1 MKESFEIEEL
11 KQVIKDNHILI
22 HLNSCRTDKYN
33 LILHPVHYCT
43 ATGEFTFHEYE
54 TAVETVASSTDGII
68 PLDILKL
75 RIRWDDEDKPSATL
89 PLDGV
94 SDFYYDVHSDT
105 LYHVGRSERNSIINL
120 YKAYRGCYPSDSMV
134 RLKEVKDNIVGI
146 ACNVSTKYLTQEIE
160 ESVLSRY

>member
-43 ATGEFTFHEYE
+43 ATGEVTFHEYE
-54 TAVETVASSTDGII
+54 TSVETVASSTDGII

-75 RIRWDDEDKPSATL
+75 RVRWDDENKPSATL

-105 LYHVGRSERNSIINL
+105 LYHIGRSERNSIINL

-134 RLKEVKDNIVGI
+134 RLKEIKENIVGI
-146 ACNVSTKYLTQEIE
+146 ACNVSAKYLTPEIE